1 MGAAGICPAAWVP
14 VLCMSIT
21 GSIWEGGRVDL
32 QIKLSPVIGH
42 LCVHLPMNLHVQ
54 LHLHMYL
61 YTHVLSCAP
70 GARSHG
76 GPVLL
81 PAQLL
86 QALSYQ
92 GGTLCGVLLCL
103 HAACQAR
110 CGCPQG
116 CPRAAGGAGHSLVVL
131 LWCLGKQRSPPARPL
146 PLQPFQINS
155 ERKKKSST
163 LVVLLCDE
171 LMKSR

>member
-42 LCVHLPMNLHVQ
+42 LCVHLPVNLHVQ

-86 QALSYQ
+86 QALSYRGAHFAGCCCASMQ
-92 GGTLCGVLLCL
+92 PARL
-103 HAACQAR
+103 AADV
-110 CGCPQG
+110 
-116 CPRAAGGAGHSLVVL
+116 PRAAPEQLEVRVTRWWFCCGVWESSEALLPVLCPCSHS
-131 LWCLGKQRSPPARPL
+131 R
-146 PLQPFQINS
+146 
-155 ERKKKSST
+155 
-163 LVVLLCDE
+163 
-171 LMKSR
+171 